1 MGSFMR
7 KCPCVLIINVQSIT
21 LFLSFRLLYWLP
33 LQAKLATIIVILYV
47 RFVVSIQSRICS
59 GPMFSLLHLK
69 AQQRTIV
76 NVHFWLNFKHSPR
89 RAPAGAGPWAHLHPS
104 TAGRWKRTQSHE
116 AESDHILRQAVLP
129 FSSLKLTSIYF
140 YIICYFLNY

>member
-1 MGSFMR
+1 MNIKATKLWFHGVFHEKVSMCSHN
-7 KCPCVLIINVQSIT
+7 KCAINHLVPVFSTALLASTASKIGNHYSNSI
-21 LFLSFRLLYWLP
+21 
-33 LQAKLATIIVILYV
+33 YV

-69 AQQRTIV
+69 AQQHTIV

-104 TAGRWKRTQSHE
+104 AAGRWKRTQSHE

-129 FSSLKLTSIYF
+129 FLP
-140 YIICYFLNY
+140 